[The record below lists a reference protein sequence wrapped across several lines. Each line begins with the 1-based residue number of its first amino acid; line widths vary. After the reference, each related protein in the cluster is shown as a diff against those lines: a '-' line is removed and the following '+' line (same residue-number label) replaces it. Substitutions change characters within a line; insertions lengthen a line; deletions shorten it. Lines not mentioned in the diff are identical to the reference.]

1 MSSSSL
7 PKPEL
12 NQKVINLLSEFVIEQ
27 TDPED
32 SPLELQLGD
41 GLPPKVRLYLYNLVD
56 SGRANEYKINV
67 RLPGHDDHDSAAPDR
82 TGGYLPILMGYN
94 EGYDLFALW
103 DDDLYDEYVDVRP
116 LQVKEATLEE
126 AADSGFATQSRRGG
140 DGGET
145 VIVAKPNRL
154 VDALRMR
161 GRLTQIRALLNQ
173 HLPENWRSSSA
184 RAQTI
189 ERIVDTY
196 LVDTPRDK
204 PTRVRRKQAQQKIAD
219 EQDVTLETIQN
230 KTAGGLWED
239 EAPGSI
245 GYQRKHFDPVLE
257 QIEFEWRDSNNRSQ
271 EEEEDVDSKEN
282 EDRDNEEEIEHPLLD
297 YIRENQSSIAVHTY
311 SAAPEYWLTSTRYN
325 AISFTEEDE
334 EIWQSTSQGDVVFFH
349 TRHEPQTDAIAPQS
363 EGVIGAAILGGKYR
377 KEDQRWLEEH
387 ESSTSYPLVIS
398 FQRVFYTGDVEQID
412 STKPIAKQSTDE
424 IEADILNLQ
433 SSLLKIA
440 DAQALSR
447 RSSGKGFVSATDS
460 HFDLSS
466 PLQTFSETGS
476 DIEDGRPGELIRE
489 LAQSLR
495 EAPPVNIHA
504 EFTGSIS
511 EDVLDGLYFEGDGAV
526 EIINQIEAALRAG
539 KNIVLTGPPG
549 TGKTEIARLVTEYLS
564 EEYPWLYSDT
574 QLTTA
579 TSDWSTFDTVG
590 GYMPNESADSDSD
603 LGFSSGIILN
613 RYKDRQTGTQ
623 RNEPIVIDELNRADI
638 DKAFGQLFT
647 VLSGQS
653 VSLPYTVSGEEIEIT
668 SASDLTGLPQQHQY
682 AVPASWSIFATMNT
696 YDKTSLYEMSYA
708 FMRRFSFIPIT
719 VPDLT
724 PATDE
729 EEEERIKQVLS
740 GYISTWDGLD
750 PSEEE
755 LVAVGHVW
763 KNTNTAVDEREIGPA
778 IVKDIFENISHY
790 SDTEL
795 QKRLTNAVISYVFPQ
810 LEGVPKRKEIVKS
823 IMQAPKVNPERIES
837 AAKESLQISFD
848 DDE

>member
-1 MSSSSL
+1 MPSSSL

-12 NQKVINLLSEFVIEQ
+12 NQKVIDSLSEFVVEQ
-27 TDPED
+27 TDPEN

-67 RLPGHDDHDSAAPDR
+67 RLPGHEDKDSAAPDR
-82 TGGYLPILMGYN
+82 TGGYLPVLMGYN

-126 AADSGFATQSRRGG
+126 ATSSGFATQSRRGG
-140 DGGET
+140 EGGET
-145 VIVAKPNRL
+145 VIVAKPDRL
-154 VDALRMR
+154 ADALRMR
-161 GRLTQIRALLNQ
+161 SRLTQIRALLNQ

-204 PTRVRRKQAQQKIAD
+204 PTRVRRKRAQQKIAD
-219 EQDVTLETIQN
+219 EQDVTLDTIQN
-230 KTAGGLWED
+230 KTAGELWED
-239 EAPGSI
+239 EDPGSI

-257 QIEFEWRDSNNRSQ
+257 QIEFEWRDSNDNSQ
-271 EEEEDVDSKEN
+271 EEDADSEEN
-282 EDRDNEEEIEHPLLD
+282 EDTDKEEQIEHPLLD
-297 YIRENQSSIAVHTY
+297 YIQENRSSISVHTY
-311 SAAPEYWLTSTRYN
+311 SAAPEYWLTAARYN

-334 EIWQSTSQGDVVFFH
+334 EVWQSTSKGDVVLFH
-349 TRHEPQTDAIAPQS
+349 ARHEPQTGDLTPQS
-363 EGVIGAAILGGKYR
+363 EGVIGAAILGRKYT
-377 KEDQRWLEEH
+377 KDDQWWLEEY
-387 ESSTSYPLVIS
+387 EDNASYPLVIG
-398 FQRVFYTGDVEQID
+398 FQRVFYTGDLEQID
-412 STKPIAKQSTDE
+412 FTESISEQSVDE
-424 IEADILNLQ
+424 IEVDLTKLQ
-433 SSLLKIA
+433 SDLLKIA

-460 HFDLSS
+460 HFESTS
-466 PLQTFSETGS
+466 PLQTFSETGP
-476 DIEDGRPGELIRE
+476 DIEDERPGELIRG
-489 LAQSLR
+489 LAPSLR
-495 EAPPVNIHA
+495 EAPPINIHA
-504 EFTGSIS
+504 EFTGSIR
-511 EDVLDGLYFEGDGAV
+511 EDVLDGLYFEDNGDSD
-526 EIINQIEAALRAG
+526 IINQIEAALRAG

-564 EEYPWLYSDT
+564 DEYPWLYSDT

-590 GYMPNESADSDSD
+590 GYMPNENTDGDSD
-603 LGFSSGIILN
+603 LAFSSGIILN

-653 VSLPYTVSGEEIEIT
+653 VSLPYTIGGEEIEIT
-668 SASDLTGLPQQHQY
+668 SASDLSRLPQQHQY

-724 PATDE
+724 PTAE
-729 EEEERIKQVLS
+729 ETEEERIKQVLT
-740 GYISTWDGLD
+740 GYIATWGGLD

-755 LVAVGHVW
+755 LIAVGQVW

-810 LEGVPKRKEIVKS
+810 LEGVPKRKEIVSS
-823 IMQAPKVNPERIES
+823 IMQAPEVNPDRIES
-837 AAKESLQISFD
+837 AAKESLQVSFD